1 MRSAA
6 IVLLLGL
13 LAARTVSGQEP
24 VCPTLADSSVER
36 GWTLYRRGAIDSA
49 EVAFGRALE
58 RCPEHVGALVGDG
71 YAQLRQHRLN
81 AAAERFTAVLDRAP
95 DYVDALMG
103 AGLVAWRRGD
113 VDAARLALGRA
124 LTLDSTQVEARQI
137 LAIIGVPPGRPPLIL
152 PDTIEVSARA
162 RGDGFE
168 ILTDRGW
175 ESFYV
180 NGVNLGA
187 ALPGKHPSQFP
198 DSATYAEWIEQ
209 MGAMGANAV
218 RVYTIHPPSFY
229 QALERYN
236 LSHPD
241 RPLWLIHG
249 VWTGLPPR
257 HDFADHTWN
266 VQLTAEM
273 HRVVDLL
280 HGRADIPDRPGHAS
294 GFYTADV
301 SRWTL
306 AYIIGREWEP
316 YAVLAYDLAHSGA
329 HDWRGRFLEVSG
341 GTATEVWLAQAL
353 DRLVAY
359 ETDRYRVQRPVAYA
373 SWPTLDPLFHPTE
386 TSIAEDRAMRGIVED
401 DDALQH
407 DDDVVAVDPSV
418 VEPTPNFHAG
428 VFAAY
433 HAYPYYPDFIVLGG
447 GYAEYLRRLKQR
459 HPDIPVL
466 IAEYGVPASLGIA
479 HLSPEGWHHGG
490 HTEAEMAA
498 INATLT
504 RLIADRGMAGGI
516 VFAWIDEWFKQNWLV
531 APLELPQDRRRFWLS
546 RMNPEQQYGVLAV
559 EPEPRLPGATVAERV
574 AAWQEVPP
582 LYGGAVRALADEA
595 YLRLLVTPPDTAGP
609 DSILIGID
617 VLDPEAGSFRW
628 PGGADSALPVGLE
641 FVIVATA
648 DEVRVLADP
657 AASPFRVRRQAMLRD
672 SLTTMQVGRPP
683 PGLFQGAYDQVPR
696 FPLGGVRHTDG
707 EFDSL
712 RVVTNRVRLSRDG
725 VEFAASGYDRGV
737 LPSGAEPDGLW
748 EWDAARRVLE
758 IRVPWSLINVA
769 DPSTRRVLAYPTDG
783 STGFATQQVE
793 SIGVLLATRSGDGTW
808 CTWPASGQADDVAR
822 FSWDTWDDPRW
833 RIRPRPLYEALQ
845 AVYRST
851 RITAQER

>member
-1 MRSAA
+1 MHRAA

-24 VCPTLADSSVER
+24 VCPSLADSTVEH

-49 EVAFGRALE
+49 EVTFGGALE
-58 RCPEHVGALVGDG
+58 RCPGHIGALVGDG
-71 YAQLRQHRLN
+71 YTQLRQHRLN
-81 AAAERFTAVLDRAP
+81 AAAERFTAVLARAP

-113 VDAARLALGRA
+113 VDAARVAFVRALAL
-124 LTLDSTQVEARQI
+124 DSNQVEAHQI
-137 LAIIGVPPGRPPLIL
+137 LAIIGLPPGRPPLVL
-152 PDTIEVSARA
+152 PDTIEVRTRA

-168 ILTDRGW
+168 ILTDGAW
-175 ESFYV
+175 EPFYV

-187 ALPGKHPSQFP
+187 ALPGRHPSEFP

-209 MGAMGANAV
+209 MGTMGANAV
-218 RVYTIHPPSFY
+218 RVYTIHPPAFY
-229 QALERYN
+229 EALERYN
-236 LSHPD
+236 RLHPD

-257 HDFADHTWN
+257 HDFGDHTWN
-266 VQLTAEM
+266 VQFTAEM

-301 SRWTL
+301 SHWTL

-316 YAVLAYDLAHSGA
+316 YAVQAYDLANPGA

-341 GTATEVWLAQAL
+341 GTATEVWLARAL
-353 DRLVAY
+353 DGLIGY
-359 ETDRYRVQRPVAYA
+359 ETDRYRVQRPVAFA
-373 SWPTLDPLFHPTE
+373 SWPTLDPLFHQTE
-386 TSIAEDRAMRGIVED
+386 TSIAEDRAMRGILED

-407 DDDVVAVDPSV
+407 DDDVVAVDPSAI
-418 VEPTPNFHAG
+418 ESTNGFQAG

-447 GYAEYLRRLKQR
+447 GYSEYLRRLKQR

-490 HTEAEMAA
+490 HTEAGMAA
-498 INATLT
+498 INAKLT

-559 EPEPRLPGATVAERV
+559 EPEPRLPGATLAERV
-574 AAWQEVPP
+574 EAWQDMPP
-582 LYGGAVRALADEA
+582 LYGGTVRALADEA
-595 YLRLLVTPPDTAGP
+595 YLRLFVTPPDTSGR
-609 DSILIGID
+609 DSILVGID
-617 VLDPEAGSFRW
+617 VLDPESGSFGW
-628 PGGADSALPVGLE
+628 PGVSDSVLPVGLE
-641 FVIVATA
+641 FVIVATP

-657 AASPFRVRRQAMLRD
+657 AVNPFRVRRQAVLRD
-672 SLTTMQVGRPP
+672 SLAWMLVGQPP

-696 FPLGGVRHTDG
+696 YPLGGRRHADG
-707 EFDSL
+707 QFDSL

-737 LPSGAEPDGLW
+737 LPAGAEPDGFW
-748 EWDAARRVLE
+748 EWDAAHGVLE
-758 IRVPWSLINVA
+758 VRVPWSLLNVA
-769 DPSTRRVLAYPTDG
+769 DPSTRRVLSSPADG
-783 STGFATQQVE
+783 ETGYTTRTVE
-793 SIGVLLATRSGDGTW
+793 SIGILLRAQAGDGTW
-808 CTWPASGQADDVAR
+808 RTWPVSGQAIDVAR
-822 FSWDTWDDPRW
+822 FTWDPWDDPRW

-845 AVYRST
+845 ATYRT
-851 RITAQER
+851 TQRTAQQR

>member
-1 MRSAA
+1 MRRTAV
-6 IVLLLGL
+6 VLLLGL
-13 LAARTVSGQEP
+13 LTA
-24 VCPTLADSSVER
+24 PTLAGQELACPAVADSMVER
-36 GWTLYRRGAIDSA
+36 GWILYRRGAIDSA
-49 EVAFGRALE
+49 EVSFGHGLE
-58 RCPEHVGALVGDG
+58 RCPGHIGALVGDG

-81 AAAERFTAVLDRAP
+81 AAAERFTTVLARVP

-113 VDAARLALGRA
+113 VDAARVALVRALAL
-124 LTLDSTQVEARQI
+124 DSAQVEARQI
-137 LAIIGVPPGRPPLIL
+137 LAIIGIPPGRPPLIL
-152 PDTIEVSARA
+152 PDTIEVHSRA

-168 ILTDRGW
+168 VLTEAGW
-175 ESFYV
+175 EPFYV

-187 ALPGKHPSQFP
+187 ALPGKHPSEFP
-198 DSATYAEWIEQ
+198 SSATYAEWIEQ
-209 MGAMGANAV
+209 IGAMGANTV

-229 QALERYN
+229 RALERYN
-236 LSHPD
+236 QAHPD
-241 RPLWLIHG
+241 QPLWLVHG

-257 HDFADHTWN
+257 HDFGDYTWN
-266 VQLTAEM
+266 AQFTAEM

-316 YAVLAYDLAHSGA
+316 YAVQAYDQAHPGA
-329 HDWRGRFLEVSG
+329 HAWRGRFLGVSG
-341 GTATEVWLAQAL
+341 GTATEVWLARTL

-359 ETDRYRVQRPVAYA
+359 ETDRYSVQRPVAFA
-373 SWPTLDPLFHPTE
+373 SWPTLDPLFHQTE
-386 TSIAEDRAMRGIVED
+386 TSIAEDRAMRGLVVD
-401 DDALQH
+401 DDTLQH

-418 VEPTPNFHAG
+418 IKVTNGFNAG

-447 GYAEYLRRLKQR
+447 GYSEYLRRLKQR
-459 HPDIPVL
+459 HPDMPVL
-466 IAEYGVPASLGIA
+466 IAEYGVPTSLGIA

-490 HTEAEMAA
+490 HTEAEMAE

-559 EPEPRLPGATVAERV
+559 DPEPRLPGATLTDRV
-574 AAWQEVPP
+574 EAWQEVPP
-582 LYGGAVRALADEA
+582 LYGGTVRALADEA
-595 YLRLLVTPPDTAGP
+595 YLRLLVTPTDTSGR

-617 VLDPEAGSFRW
+617 VLDPQSGSFRW
-628 PGGADSALPVGLE
+628 PGGADSVLPAGLE

-648 DEVRVLADP
+648 HEVRVVADP
-657 AASPFRVRRQAMLRD
+657 AANPFRIRRQAMLRD
-672 SLTTMQVGRPP
+672 SLATMPVGRPP

-696 FPLGGVRHTDG
+696 FLLGGARHTDG
-707 EFDSL
+707 QFDSL

-737 LPSGAEPDGLW
+737 IPSGPEPDGFW
-748 EWDAARRVLE
+748 ERDTTRGLLE
-758 IRVPWSLINVA
+758 IRVPWSLLNVA
-769 DPSTRRVLAYPTDG
+769 DPSTRSVLTN
-783 STGFATQQVE
+783 SLEESSGFATRPVE
-793 SIGVLLATRSGDGTW
+793 SIGILLAVRSEDGTW
-808 CTWPASGQADDVAR
+808 CTWPATGRADDVAR
-822 FSWDTWDDPRW
+822 FTWDPWDDPRW

-845 AVYRST
+845 ATYRSMQ
-851 RITAQER
+851 RTAQQR